1 MSGNASGSGRR
12 RPGSPGPELPE
23 ASDGTP
29 APPEAPQSSGVDLA
43 RVALRAAKEQ
53 ARARGDAAQQKKQ
66 ARRGG
71 GLRSGARA
79 DGRDPLPLG
88 AAINRLITERGWE
101 APAAVGGVMGRWPQI
116 VGDDVAKHCV
126 PTKYDESNDER
137 VLTVQCD
144 STAWA
149 TQLRLLAPSLVA
161 RLNEDLGHGTVR
173 LLKVLGPSGPPQRY
187 GRLRAP
193 GSKGPGDTYG

>member
-1 MSGNASGSGRR
+1 MSGSVDPAKGSA
-12 RPGSPGPELPE
+12 GSPQEPLGEVKLPE
-23 ASDGTP
+23 A
-29 APPEAPQSSGVDLA
+29 SGVDLA

-53 ARARGDAAQQKKQ
+53 ARARGAAAQQKKQ

-101 APAAVGGVMGRWPQI
+101 TPAAVGGVMGRWPQI
-116 VGDDVAKHCV
+116 VGEDLANHCV
-126 PTKYDESNDER
+126 PLRYDEAPEER

-149 TQLRLLAPSLVA
+149 TQLRLLAPQLVA
-161 RLNEDLGHGTVR
+161 RLNADLGHGTVK
-173 LLKVLGPSGPPQRY
+173 LIKVLGPGGPQRRF
-187 GRLRAP
+187 GPLRVP
-193 GSKGPGDTYG
+193 GSTGPGDTYG